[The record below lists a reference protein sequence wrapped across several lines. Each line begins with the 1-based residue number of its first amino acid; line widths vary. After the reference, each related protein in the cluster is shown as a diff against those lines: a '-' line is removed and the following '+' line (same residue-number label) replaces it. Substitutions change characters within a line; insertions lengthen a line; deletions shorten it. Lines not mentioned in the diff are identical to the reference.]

1 MHETVRSNVIVNLIR
16 TVTMTILSF
25 ITFTYVCRALDYT
38 GFLNSNTEINNG
50 FATGN

>member
-25 ITFTYVCRALDYT
+25 VTFPYVCRVLNYT
-38 GFLNSNTEINNG
+38 KSLNLNTEINNG
-50 FATGN
+50 FAA